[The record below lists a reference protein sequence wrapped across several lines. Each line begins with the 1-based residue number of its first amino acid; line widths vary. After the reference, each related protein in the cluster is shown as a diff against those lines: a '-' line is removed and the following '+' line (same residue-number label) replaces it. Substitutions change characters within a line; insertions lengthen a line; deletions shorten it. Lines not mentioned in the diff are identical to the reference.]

1 MNSMKKYIF
10 WLTVSFS
17 LIGSFI
23 NTFLP
28 ELFGYKFMIIVQS
41 LPIVVK
47 ILIQL
52 IVLIL
57 VFLTFP
63 YKNKEK

>member
-1 MNSMKKYIF
+1 
-10 WLTVSFS
+10 
-17 LIGSFI
+17 
-23 NTFLP
+23 
-28 ELFGYKFMIIVQS
+28 MIIVQS

-52 IVLIL
+52 IVLVL